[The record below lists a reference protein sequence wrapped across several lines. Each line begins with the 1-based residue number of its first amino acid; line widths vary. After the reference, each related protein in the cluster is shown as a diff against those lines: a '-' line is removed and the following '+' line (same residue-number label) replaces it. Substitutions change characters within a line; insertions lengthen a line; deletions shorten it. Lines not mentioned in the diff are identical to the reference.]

1 MTPDEEACPRCSRIF
16 HCGVN
21 DAEPCACTTVK
32 LDGALL
38 AQLRERYDRCLC
50 MSCLAELQALEAAP

>member
-1 MTPDEEACPRCSRIF
+1 MTLGEETCPRCARSF

-32 LDGALL
+32 LDEALL

-50 MSCLAELQALEAAP
+50 MSCLVELSALAATP